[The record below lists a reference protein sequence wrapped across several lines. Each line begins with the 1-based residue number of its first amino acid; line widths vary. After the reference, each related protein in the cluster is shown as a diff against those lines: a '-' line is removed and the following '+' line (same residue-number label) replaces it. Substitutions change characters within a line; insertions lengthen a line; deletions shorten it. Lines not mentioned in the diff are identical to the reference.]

1 MINSVALRSSSDH
14 SENSTFNLPTP
25 ITMPQGKSVSKEIQ
39 WIIVCLD
46 TTMSTDDIAMYTDL
60 SERKVRDILAHFKQT
75 GEVKSSNRSRPKLHR
90 TLCDYDIEVFS

>member
-1 MINSVALRSSSDH
+1 
-14 SENSTFNLPTP
+14 
-25 ITMPQGKSVSKEIQ
+25 
-39 WIIVCLD
+39 
-46 TTMSTDDIAMYTDL
+46 MSTDDIAMYIDL